1 MTIICLLHW
10 KDLII
15 FLLFQL
21 DDTFG
26 GGVYGAP
33 GDGPFASYL
42 GRPGP
47 QGIPGT
53 PGVPGP
59 RGERGFPGQ
68 KGDKGDMGPRG
79 QKGDKVLITYY

>member
-1 MTIICLLHW
+1 MP
-10 KDLII
+10 
-15 FLLFQL
+15 FSQL

-26 GGVYGAP
+26 GGVYGTP
-33 GDGPFASYL
+33 GDGPFTSYL

-47 QGIPGT
+47 QGIPGS

-68 KGDKGDMGPRG
+68 KGDRGEFGPRG
-79 QKGDKVLITYY
+79 HKGDKVSLFNEIVYLLTVEYCF